1 MDTKMDQPS
10 DPPGIL
16 FMVSRWCHHREVFRS
31 DEGGARAALQRTALP
46 DGHLAGIGQIVRSEH
61 LPRASPFLAIWANQ
75 DHPRCSQY
83 LRLTNYTVKASLQCE
98 IDFRDL
104 TRSR

>member
-1 MDTKMDQPS
+1 MRGALGPLCSARPS
-10 DPPGIL
+10 
-16 FMVSRWCHHREVFRS
+16 
-31 DEGGARAALQRTALP
+31 RAAILP
-46 DGHLAGIGQIVRSEH
+46 ENIGQIVRSEH
-61 LPRASPFLAIWANQ
+61 MPRASPFRAIWANQ

-104 TRSR
+104 PRSR

>member
-1 MDTKMDQPS
+1 MDKPS
-10 DPPGIL
+10 DPLGTL
-16 FMVSRWCHHREVFRS
+16 FVVSRWCHHREVFRS

-46 DGHLAGIGQIVRSEH
+46 AAIFAGIGQIVRSEH

-83 LRLTNYTVKASLQCE
+83 LRLTNYTVKASLQCDN
-98 IDFRDL
+98 DFRDL
-104 TRSR
+104 P